1 MAEKEKTI
9 ISVIMPAYNEE
20 EHIEQALSSICM
32 QKGDFKIEILVVN
45 DGSTDRTKEVVLNF
59 REKLSQNQYIRPAE
73 DVTLVFMENEKASG
87 VAETRNIGIR
97 AAKGKY
103 IAFLDA
109 DDWWDKDK
117 LSTQLSFMEKSD
129 AVLCA
134 TGRELMHHNGTPM
147 DKIIEIP
154 KKITYKMLLRT
165 NYIPCSSVLMKT
177 DVAREFYMCH
187 DELHED
193 YIMWLRILK
202 KYGYVYGINQPM
214 LKSRMSKG
222 GKSRNKLK
230 SAKMQIGC
238 YRFMGYGIIKSLYY
252 FCSYMINGVKK
263 YGTSVKG

>member
-32 QKGDFKIEILVVN
+32 QKGDFKIEILVIN
-45 DGSTDRTKEVVLNF
+45 DGSTDRTEEVVLKF
-59 REKLSQNQYIRPAE
+59 REKLLQNNDFLPEQN
-73 DVTLVFMENEKASG
+73 VTLSLMENQGGSG
-87 VAETRNIGIR
+87 VAETRNTGIR

-109 DDWWDKDK
+109 DDWWEEDK
-117 LSTQLSFMEKSD
+117 LSTQFSFMEKSG

-134 TGRELMHHNGTPM
+134 TGRELMHHDGTSM
-147 DKIIEIP
+147 NKIIQIP
-154 KKITYKMLLRT
+154 EKITYKMLLRT
-165 NYIPCSSVLMKT
+165 NYIPCSSVFMKT
-177 DVAREFYMCH
+177 EVAREFYMCH

-193 YIMWLRILK
+193 YILWLRILK
-202 KYGYVYGINQPM
+202 KYGCVYGINQPM

-238 YRFMGYGIIKSLYY
+238 YKFMGYGILKSLFY
-252 FCSYMINGVKK
+252 FCSYMMNGVKK